1 MDKHLPKVTIIT
13 TTFNL
18 SSDSREDFF
27 EKCCE
32 SVHNQTYKN
41 IEHIVQDGASSD
53 GTIELIEKYQNLGW
67 LKLYSEPDKGIDDG
81 YNKGI
86 SHATGKYVFFL
97 NSDDQYYSDDVIEK
111 CVEILEKE
119 NADYSYATTYLLNE
133 KNPKR
138 STMRV
143 PKIWKS
149 FSKMPFCHQ
158 SMFCKVDVLKEIGL
172 FDVNNKITSD
182 YEVYLRLLFGGY
194 KAVEVD
200 EHIVTFRIGGIS
212 DNMEGFKKERC
223 ELFKKIYSPF
233 YELSDVQI
241 GEIYENSYFPIG
253 LAFKIAKYLRFS
265 DRIRFLYE
273 EIRRFIFQ
281 VRTSKK
287 HRLVRVFGHRFV

>member
-1 MDKHLPKVTIIT
+1 MIKPLVTVIT
-13 TTFNL
+13 ITFNCIKYGRKETL
-18 SSDSREDFF
+18 IQSI
-27 EKCCE
+27 E
-32 SVHNQTYKN
+32 SVQNQDYEN
-41 IEHIVQDGASSD
+41 FEHIIIDGASSD
-53 GTIELIEKYQNLGW
+53 GTLELLQSYPH
-67 LKLYSEPDKGIDDG
+67 LKVFSEPDNGVYDAF
-81 YNKGI
+81 NKGVKR
-86 SHATGKYVFFL
+86 ANGKYIVFV
-97 NSDDQYYSDDVIEK
+97 NSDDYFSTNKAISLSVDA
-111 CVEILEKE
+111 LEKE
-119 NADYSYATTYLLNE
+119 NADYSYATTYLLDE
-133 KNPKR
+133 KNSKR

-158 SMFCKVDVLKEIGL
+158 SMFCRVDVLKEIGL

-241 GEIYENSYFPIG
+241 HEIYENSYFPIG
-253 LAFKIAKYLRFS
+253 LAFKLAKYLRFS

>member
-1 MDKHLPKVTIIT
+1 MIKPLVTVIT
-13 TTFNL
+13 ITFNCIKYGRKETL
-18 SSDSREDFF
+18 IQSI
-27 EKCCE
+27 E
-32 SVHNQTYKN
+32 SVQNQDYEN
-41 IEHIVQDGASSD
+41 FEHIIIDGASSD
-53 GTIELIEKYQNLGW
+53 GTLELLQSYPH
-67 LKLYSEPDKGIDDG
+67 LKVFSEPDNGVYDAF
-81 YNKGI
+81 NKGVKR
-86 SHATGKYVFFL
+86 ANGKYIVFV
-97 NSDDQYYSDDVIEK
+97 NSDDYFSTNKAISLSVDA
-111 CVEILEKE
+111 LEKE

-138 STMRV
+138 SAMRV

-212 DNMEGFKKERC
+212 DNMEIFAKERC
-223 ELFKKIYSPF
+223 ELFKKIYAPF

-241 GEIYENSYFPIG
+241 HEIYENSYFPIG
-253 LAFKIAKYLRFS
+253 LAFKLAKYLRFS

>member
-1 MDKHLPKVTIIT
+1 MIKPLVTVIT
-13 TTFNL
+13 ITFNCIKYGRKETL
-18 SSDSREDFF
+18 IQSI
-27 EKCCE
+27 E
-32 SVHNQTYKN
+32 SVQNQDYEN
-41 IEHIVQDGASSD
+41 FEHIIIDGASSD
-53 GTIELIEKYQNLGW
+53 GTLELLQSYPH
-67 LKLYSEPDKGIDDG
+67 LKVFSEPDNGVYDAF
-81 YNKGI
+81 NKGVKR
-86 SHATGKYVFFL
+86 ANGKYIVFV
-97 NSDDQYYSDDVIEK
+97 NSDDYFSTNKAISLSVDA
-111 CVEILEKE
+111 LEKE

-138 STMRV
+138 SAMRV

-212 DNMEGFKKERC
+212 DNMEIFAKERC
-223 ELFKKIYSPF
+223 ELFKKIYAPF

-241 GEIYENSYFPIG
+241 HEIYENSYFPIG
-253 LAFKIAKYLRFS
+253 LAFKLVKYLRFS

>member
-1 MDKHLPKVTIIT
+1 MIKPLVTVIT
-13 TTFNL
+13 ITFNCIKYGRKETL
-18 SSDSREDFF
+18 IQSI
-27 EKCCE
+27 E
-32 SVHNQTYKN
+32 SVQNQDYEN
-41 IEHIVQDGASSD
+41 FEHIIIDGASSD
-53 GTIELIEKYQNLGW
+53 GTLELLQSYPH
-67 LKLYSEPDKGIDDG
+67 LKVFSEPDNGVYDAF
-81 YNKGI
+81 NKGVKR
-86 SHATGKYVFFL
+86 ANGKYIVFV
-97 NSDDQYYSDDVIEK
+97 NSDDYFSTNKAISLSVDA
-111 CVEILEKE
+111 LEKN
-119 NADYSYATTYLLNE
+119 NADYSYATTYLLDE
-133 KNPKR
+133 KNSKR

-158 SMFCKVDVLKEIGL
+158 SMFCRVDVLKEIGL

-241 GEIYENSYFPIG
+241 HEIYENSYFPIG
-253 LAFKIAKYLRFS
+253 LAFKLAKYLRFS

>member
-1 MDKHLPKVTIIT
+1 MIKPLVTVIT
-13 TTFNL
+13 ITFNCIKYGRKETL
-18 SSDSREDFF
+18 IQSI
-27 EKCCE
+27 E
-32 SVHNQTYKN
+32 SVQNQDYEN
-41 IEHIVQDGASSD
+41 FEHIIIDGASSD
-53 GTIELIEKYQNLGW
+53 GTLELLQSYPH
-67 LKLYSEPDKGIDDG
+67 LKVFSEPDNGVYDAF
-81 YNKGI
+81 NKGVKR
-86 SHATGKYVFFL
+86 ANGKYIVFV
-97 NSDDQYYSDDVIEK
+97 NSDDYFSTNKAISLSVDA
-111 CVEILEKE
+111 LEKE
-119 NADYSYATTYLLNE
+119 NADYSYATTYLLDE
-133 KNPKR
+133 KNSKR

-158 SMFCKVDVLKEIGL
+158 SMFCRVDVLKEIGL

-241 GEIYENSYFPIG
+241 HEIYENSYFPIS
-253 LAFKIAKYLRFS
+253 LAFKLAKYLRFS

>member
-1 MDKHLPKVTIIT
+1 MIKPLVTVIT
-13 TTFNL
+13 ITFNCIKYGRKETL
-18 SSDSREDFF
+18 IQSI
-27 EKCCE
+27 E
-32 SVHNQTYKN
+32 SVQNQDYEN
-41 IEHIVQDGASSD
+41 FEHIIIDGASSD
-53 GTIELIEKYQNLGW
+53 GTLELLQSYPH
-67 LKLYSEPDKGIDDG
+67 LKVFSEPDNGVYDAF
-81 YNKGI
+81 NKGVKR
-86 SHATGKYVFFL
+86 ANGKYIVFV
-97 NSDDQYYSDDVIEK
+97 NSDDYFSTNKAISLSVDA
-111 CVEILEKE
+111 LEKN
-119 NADYSYATTYLLNE
+119 NADYSYATTYLLDE
-133 KNPKR
+133 KNSKR

-158 SMFCKVDVLKEIGL
+158 SMFCRVDVLKEIGL

-212 DNMEGFKKERC
+212 DNMEIFAKERC
-223 ELFKKIYSPF
+223 ELFKKIYAPF

-241 GEIYENSYFPIG
+241 HEIYENSYFPIS
-253 LAFKIAKYLRFS
+253 LAFKLAKYLRFS

>member
-1 MDKHLPKVTIIT
+1 MIKPLVTVIT
-13 TTFNL
+13 ITFNCIKYGRKETL
-18 SSDSREDFF
+18 IQSI
-27 EKCCE
+27 E
-32 SVHNQTYKN
+32 SVQNQDYEN
-41 IEHIVQDGASSD
+41 FEHIIIDGASSD
-53 GTIELIEKYQNLGW
+53 GTLELLQNYPH
-67 LKLYSEPDKGIDDG
+67 LKVFSEPDRGVYDAF
-81 YNKGI
+81 NKGVKR
-86 SHATGKYVFFL
+86 ANGKYIVFV
-97 NSDDQYYSDDVIEK
+97 NSDDYFSTNKSISLSVDA
-111 CVEILEKE
+111 LEKE

-138 STMRV
+138 SAMRV

-212 DNMEGFKKERC
+212 DNMEIFAKERC
-223 ELFKKIYSPF
+223 ELFKKIYAPF
-233 YELSDVQI
+233 YKLSAVQI
-241 GEIYENSYFPIG
+241 GEIYENSYFPIS
-253 LAFKIAKYLRFS
+253 LAFKLAKYLRFS

>member
-1 MDKHLPKVTIIT
+1 MIKPLVTVIT
-13 TTFNL
+13 ITFNCIKYGRKETL
-18 SSDSREDFF
+18 IQSI
-27 EKCCE
+27 E
-32 SVHNQTYKN
+32 SVQNQDYEN
-41 IEHIVQDGASSD
+41 FEHIIIDGASSD
-53 GTIELIEKYQNLGW
+53 GTLELLQSYPH
-67 LKLYSEPDKGIDDG
+67 LKVFSEPDKGVYDAF
-81 YNKGI
+81 NKGVKR
-86 SHATGKYVFFL
+86 ANGKYIVFI
-97 NSDDQYYSDDVIEK
+97 NSDDYFSTNKAISLSVDA
-111 CVEILEKE
+111 LEKN
-119 NADYSYATTYLLNE
+119 NADYSYATTYLLDE
-133 KNPKR
+133 KNSKR

-158 SMFCKVDVLKEIGL
+158 SMFCRVDVLKEIGL

-241 GEIYENSYFPIG
+241 HEIYENSYFPIS
-253 LAFKIAKYLRFS
+253 LAFKLAKYLRFS

>member
-1 MDKHLPKVTIIT
+1 MIKPLVTVIT
-13 TTFNL
+13 ITFNCIKYGRKETL
-18 SSDSREDFF
+18 IQSI
-27 EKCCE
+27 E
-32 SVHNQTYKN
+32 SVQNQDYEN
-41 IEHIVQDGASSD
+41 FEHIIIDGASSD
-53 GTIELIEKYQNLGW
+53 GTLELLQSYPH
-67 LKLYSEPDKGIDDG
+67 LKVFSEPDNGVYDAF
-81 YNKGI
+81 NKGVKR
-86 SHATGKYVFFL
+86 ANGKYIVFV
-97 NSDDQYYSDDVIEK
+97 NSDDYFSTNKAISLSVDA
-111 CVEILEKE
+111 LEKN
-119 NADYSYATTYLLNE
+119 NADYSYATTYLLDE
-133 KNPKR
+133 KNSKR

-158 SMFCKVDVLKEIGL
+158 SMFCRVDVLKEIGL

-241 GEIYENSYFPIG
+241 HEIYENSYFPIS
-253 LAFKIAKYLRFS
+253 LAFKLAKYLRFS

-287 HRLVRVFGHRFV
+287 HRLVRMFGHRFV

>member
-1 MDKHLPKVTIIT
+1 MIKPLVTVIT
-13 TTFNL
+13 ITFNCIKYGRKETL
-18 SSDSREDFF
+18 IQSI
-27 EKCCE
+27 E
-32 SVHNQTYKN
+32 SVQNQDYEN
-41 IEHIVQDGASSD
+41 FEHIIIDGASSD
-53 GTIELIEKYQNLGW
+53 GTLELLQNYPH
-67 LKLYSEPDKGIDDG
+67 LKVFSEPDNGVYDAF
-81 YNKGI
+81 NKGVKR
-86 SHATGKYVFFL
+86 ANGKYIVFV
-97 NSDDQYYSDDVIEK
+97 NSDDYFSTNKAISLSVDA
-111 CVEILEKE
+111 LEKN
-119 NADYSYATTYLLNE
+119 NADYSYATTYLLDE
-133 KNPKR
+133 KNSKR

-212 DNMEGFKKERC
+212 DNMEIFAKERC
-223 ELFKKIYSPF
+223 ELFKKIYAP
-233 YELSDVQI
+233 YCELSDVQI
-241 GEIYENSYFPIG
+241 HEIYENSYFPIS
-253 LAFKIAKYLRFS
+253 LAFKLAKYLRFS

>member
-1 MDKHLPKVTIIT
+1 MIKPLVTVIT
-13 TTFNL
+13 ITFNCIKYGRKETL
-18 SSDSREDFF
+18 IQSI
-27 EKCCE
+27 E
-32 SVHNQTYKN
+32 SVQNQDYEN
-41 IEHIVQDGASSD
+41 FEHIIIDGASSD
-53 GTIELIEKYQNLGW
+53 GTLELLQSYPH
-67 LKLYSEPDKGIDDG
+67 LKVFSEPDNGVYDAF
-81 YNKGI
+81 NKGVKR
-86 SHATGKYVFFL
+86 ANGKYIVFV
-97 NSDDQYYSDDVIEK
+97 NSDDYFSTNKAISLSVDA
-111 CVEILEKE
+111 LEKN
-119 NADYSYATTYLLNE
+119 NADYSYATTYLLDE
-133 KNPKR
+133 KNSKR

-158 SMFCKVDVLKEIGL
+158 SMFCRVDVLKEIGL

-241 GEIYENSYFPIG
+241 HEIYENSYFPIS
-253 LAFKIAKYLRFS
+253 LAFKLAKYLRFS

>member
-1 MDKHLPKVTIIT
+1 MIKPLVTVIT
-13 TTFNL
+13 ITFNCIKYGRKETL
-18 SSDSREDFF
+18 IQSI
-27 EKCCE
+27 E
-32 SVHNQTYKN
+32 SVQNQDYEN
-41 IEHIVQDGASSD
+41 FEHIIIDGASSD
-53 GTIELIEKYQNLGW
+53 GTLELLQSYPH
-67 LKLYSEPDKGIDDG
+67 LKVFSEPDRGVYDAF
-81 YNKGI
+81 NKGVKR
-86 SHATGKYVFFL
+86 ANGKYIVFV
-97 NSDDQYYSDDVIEK
+97 NSDDYFSTNKAISLSVDA
-111 CVEILEKE
+111 LEKE

-172 FDVNNKITSD
+172 FNEDNKITSD
-182 YEVYLRLLFGGY
+182 YEVYMKLLLGGY
-194 KAVEVD
+194 KAVQVNES
-200 EHIVTFRIGGIS
+200 IVTFRVGGIS
-212 DNMEGFKKERC
+212 DNIEIFAKERC
-223 ELFKKIYSPF
+223 ELFKKIYAP
-233 YELSDVQI
+233 YYKLSAVQI

-253 LAFKIAKYLRFS
+253 LAFKLAKYLRFS

>member
-1 MDKHLPKVTIIT
+1 MIKPLVTVIT
-13 TTFNL
+13 ITFNCIKYGRKETL
-18 SSDSREDFF
+18 IQSI
-27 EKCCE
+27 E
-32 SVHNQTYKN
+32 SVQNQDYEN
-41 IEHIVQDGASSD
+41 FEHIIIDGASSD
-53 GTIELIEKYQNLGW
+53 GTLELLQSYPH
-67 LKLYSEPDKGIDDG
+67 LKVFSEPDNGVYDAF
-81 YNKGI
+81 NKGVKR
-86 SHATGKYVFFL
+86 ANGKYIVFV
-97 NSDDQYYSDDVIEK
+97 NSDDYFSTNKAISLSVDA
-111 CVEILEKE
+111 LEKN
-119 NADYSYATTYLLNE
+119 NADYSYATTYLLDE
-133 KNPKR
+133 KNSKR

-158 SMFCKVDVLKEIGL
+158 SMFCRVDVLKEIGL

-212 DNMEGFKKERC
+212 DNMEIFAKERC
-223 ELFKKIYSPF
+223 ELFKNIYAPF

-241 GEIYENSYFPIG
+241 HEIYENSYFPIS
-253 LAFKIAKYLRFS
+253 LAFKLAKYLRFS

>member
-1 MDKHLPKVTIIT
+1 MIKPLVTVIT
-13 TTFNL
+13 ITFNCIKYGRKETL
-18 SSDSREDFF
+18 IQSI
-27 EKCCE
+27 E
-32 SVHNQTYKN
+32 SVQNQDYEN
-41 IEHIVQDGASSD
+41 FEHIIIDGASSD
-53 GTIELIEKYQNLGW
+53 GTLEFLQSYPH
-67 LKLYSEPDKGIDDG
+67 LKVFSEPDNGVYDAF
-81 YNKGI
+81 NKGVKR
-86 SHATGKYVFFL
+86 ANGKYIVFV
-97 NSDDQYYSDDVIEK
+97 NSDDYFSTNKAISLSVDA
-111 CVEILEKE
+111 LEKE
-119 NADYSYATTYLLNE
+119 NADYSYATTYLLDE
-133 KNPKR
+133 KNSKR

-158 SMFCKVDVLKEIGL
+158 SMFCRVDVLKEIGL

-241 GEIYENSYFPIG
+241 HEIYENSYFPIG
-253 LAFKIAKYLRFS
+253 LAFKLAKYLRFS